1 MSTFEKLNKKPFSEL
16 CDLVLAFDNQ
26 KVDCG
31 HFISQ
36 NSYFSVMKQ
45 KEIVQAII
53 DKKID
58 PRTNKD
64 CQRAKSIVIEIL
76 KQLYI
81 NNEI

>member
-1 MSTFEKLNKKPFSEL
+1 MLTFDELNKKPFSEL
-16 CDLVLAFDNQ
+16 CDLVLQFDNQ

-36 NSYFSVMKQ
+36 NSHFSIMKQ

-53 DKKID
+53 ENKID

-76 KQLYI
+76 KQLHI
-81 NNEI
+81 NNEL